1 MTGRSQPGHSG
12 RQSSSYPP
20 AAGDKEVFHLTE
32 TEGICYTVTKELKSE
47 VRVMGKLI
55 EFGRMFLSYGLL
67 MLIIAAVGA
76 VAIFIGITMAKKKI
90 AKNEALAVSEEKQE
104 A

>member
-1 MTGRSQPGHSG
+1 
-12 RQSSSYPP
+12 
-20 AAGDKEVFHLTE
+20 
-32 TEGICYTVTKELKSE
+32 
-47 VRVMGKLI
+47 MGKLI

-76 VAIFIGITMAKKKI
+76 VAIFIGITMAKKKK
-90 AKNEALAVSEEKQE
+90 AKNTAAAVSEEERE

>member
-1 MTGRSQPGHSG
+1 MTATGVIVILIIKMLCVTASGVGGGAWYKKRGRQIAAGCSG
-12 RQSSSYPP
+12 R
-20 AAGDKEVFHLTE
+20 EV
-32 TEGICYTVTKELKSE
+32 Y
-47 VRVMGKLI
+47 MGKLI

-76 VAIFIGITMAKKKI
+76 VAIFIGITMAKKKK
-90 AKNEALAVSEEKQE
+90 AKNTAAAVSEEERE